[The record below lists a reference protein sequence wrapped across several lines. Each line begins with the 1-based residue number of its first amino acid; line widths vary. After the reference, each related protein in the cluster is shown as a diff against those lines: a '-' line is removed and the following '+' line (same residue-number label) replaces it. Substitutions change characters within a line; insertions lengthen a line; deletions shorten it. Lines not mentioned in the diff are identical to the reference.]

1 MIKLLPKITPKFTPQ
16 LAKLFVERKLKL
28 AETQILCQIK
38 MKDINKNCYLE
49 MTQLNLYDATRS
61 RTHPPRLQI
70 QRSTSELQELV
81 RHKNNLKHSVYLTP
95 HEHIV
100 NICEGM
106 CSQSSDT

>member
-1 MIKLLPKITPKFTPQ
+1 
-16 LAKLFVERKLKL
+16 
-28 AETQILCQIK
+28 
-38 MKDINKNCYLE
+38 

-106 CSQSSDT
+106 CSQSSDTWDNKNWKSNEGNYFGLRSRKELDL